1 MNKEQLQ
8 KMKRNRKFI
17 VCVIYLSILSKH
29 YLSLP
34 STCVLT
40 SVSNCKLATLQVL
53 QSFGSI
59 SLTFSLFLGVKGVM
73 ELRSYGVKPNV

>member
-1 MNKEQLQ
+1 
-8 KMKRNRKFI
+8 MKRNRKFI

-40 SVSNCKLATLQVL
+40 NFSDCKLATLQVL

-59 SLTFSLFLGVKGVM
+59 SLNFSLLF
-73 ELRSYGVKPNV
+73 RS

>member
-1 MNKEQLQ
+1 MINEQRTTSK

-40 SVSNCKLATLQVL
+40 SVSNCKLATL
-53 QSFGSI
+53 
-59 SLTFSLFLGVKGVM
+59 
-73 ELRSYGVKPNV
+73 

>member
-1 MNKEQLQ
+1 MINEQRTTSK

-34 STCVLT
+34 STTCVLT

-59 SLTFSLFLGVKGVM
+59 SLTFSLFLGVK
-73 ELRSYGVKPNV
+73 PNV